1 MKTAAQVLEA
11 FDNIRRA
18 QRAGVYAPHKPLLIL
33 LALGRVQR
41 DEPRLVEFAAIDGS
55 LQALLTEFGPSGA
68 AKSRHYPFWHLATDG
83 HGALWGLN
91 GPREV
96 LARPAGATPNL
107 GELRTHHVQGG
118 FPPEVDEALRKVPG
132 LLEAVAARVLETY
145 FPATLHADIAAAVG
159 LDLDRPVAHLAS
171 EPGVPTYGPAERRRR
186 DPGFRERVLR
196 AYEYRCCICSFDL
209 RIGQMSAGLEA
220 AHIQWHHVGG
230 PDIEPNGLALC
241 ALHHKLFDLGAFTV
255 EPAEHRVIFSQH
267 AMAGDRSQQGELRH
281 HGQRLLAPQQV
292 DMRPAP
298 PFLVWNQKNVF
309 KAPARKLEGNRGHTR
324 TT

>member
-33 LALGRVQR
+33 LALARVQHA
-41 DEPRLVEFAAIDGS
+41 ESRLVEFAAIDGLLQS
-55 LQALLTEFGPSGA
+55 LLAEFGPSGA

-83 HGALWGLN
+83 QGALWDLS
-91 GPREV
+91 GPRE
-96 LARPAGATPNL
+96 LLGRPASATPNL

-118 FPPEVDEALRKVPG
+118 FPTEVDEALRKVPG
-132 LLEAVAARVLETY
+132 LLEAVAARLLEAY
-145 FPATLHADIAAAVG
+145 FPATLHADIVAAVG
-159 LDLDRPVAHLAS
+159 LALDHPEAHIAN
-171 EPGVPTYGPAERRRR
+171 EPDAPTYGSTERRRR

-196 AYEYRCCICSFDL
+196 AYEHRCCVCGFDL
-209 RIGQMSAGLEA
+209 RIGQVSAGLEA

-267 AMAGDRSQQGELRH
+267 AMAGDRGQQGELRH

-292 DMRPAP
+292 DMKPAP
-298 PFLVWNQKNVF
+298 AFLVWNQKNVF
-309 KAPARKLEGNRGHTR
+309 KAPARNG
-324 TT
+324 